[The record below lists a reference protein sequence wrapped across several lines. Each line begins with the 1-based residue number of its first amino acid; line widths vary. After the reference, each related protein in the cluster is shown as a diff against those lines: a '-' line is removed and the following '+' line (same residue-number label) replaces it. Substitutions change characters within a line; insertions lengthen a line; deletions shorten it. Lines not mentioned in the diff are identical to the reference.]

1 MNRLQEN
8 LVKILASL
16 FVGYSKI
23 APGTLGTLVG
33 IPIYLTLYFQGT
45 KTYIIFAT
53 LFFTIGIGISSLAET
68 ILNEHDSPKI
78 IIDEVAGFLITM
90 LFIPPGVKFIVL
102 GFILFRIMDIW
113 KPAPISCLQKLPRGL
128 GIMADDIMA
137 GIYSNIILQVL
148 VFYIF

>member
-8 LVKILASL
+8 LVKIFASL
-16 FVGYSKI
+16 FVGYSPI

-33 IPIYLTLYFQGT
+33 VPLYFALYLQGT
-45 KTYIIFAT
+45 KIYIIFAT
-53 LFFTIGIGISSLAET
+53 LFFILGIWISSLAET
-68 ILNEHDSPKI
+68 IFNEHDSPKI

-90 LFIPPGVKFIVL
+90 LFIPLKIKFVIL
-102 GFILFRIMDIW
+102 GFILFRTMDIW
-113 KPAPISCLQKLPRGL
+113 KPAPISYLQKLPRGL